1 MASGRSMIDLP
12 PISYPIETR
21 TLGNGLR
28 VVLHPDRSLPL
39 VAINL
44 WYHVGSKNERP
55 GRSGFAH
62 LFEHMLFQGSENV
75 GTNDHFRYVQQVGG
89 VANGSTSFDRTNYYE
104 TLPSHCLD
112 LGLWLESDRMGH
124 LLPAM
129 TEEKFETQRDVVM
142 NERRQR
148 IDNQPYG
155 RAFERLHELV
165 YAEPH
170 PYHWPIIGYMDDIAA
185 ATLDELEAFFKT
197 YYVPNNAVLTLAG
210 DFAVADAFERV
221 ERYFGDL
228 EPGPEV
234 EPVEAPL
241 EPIAGE
247 RREVLADG
255 VELSRVYLAFHAPA
269 VVAEGWHTADLLAAA
284 LTGGKSSPL
293 YQDLAHERQLVQ
305 DVSAAVLPTELSG
318 TFLLVATARPGVEI
332 ERVEAALSEHLSRA
346 AAEPLS
352 EAEVERARNRVV
364 TAYFDQLQSLDNRAE
379 LLSRMTTFHDDPRR
393 IGTEIDRY
401 LEPTPNDLW
410 EFAARSLGPD
420 RRVVL
425 QVVPHE
431 DGR

>member
-1 MASGRSMIDLP
+1 MIDLQRV
-12 PISYPIETR
+12 SYPIETH
-21 TLGNGLR
+21 TLANGLR
-28 VVLHPDRSLPL
+28 VVLQPDRSLPL

-129 TEEKFETQRDVVM
+129 TEEKFETQREVVM

-165 YAEPH
+165 YPRPH
-170 PYHWPIIGYMDDIAA
+170 PYHWPIIGYMDEIAA
-185 ATLDELEAFFKT
+185 ATLDELEAFFRT

-210 DFAVADAFERV
+210 DLTVDDAIDRV
-221 ERYFGDL
+221 ERYFGDIAGGG
-228 EPGPEV
+228 EIA
-234 EPVEAPL
+234 PVRAAL
-241 EPIAGE
+241 EPIGGE
-247 RREVLADG
+247 RRDVLEDD
-255 VELSRVYLAFHAPA
+255 VELSRIYLAFHAPP
-269 VVAEGWHTADLLAAA
+269 VVADEWRAADLLAAT

-305 DVSAAVLPTELSG
+305 DVSAAVLPTEISG
-318 TFLLVATARPGVEI
+318 TFLLVATAKPDVGI
-332 ERVEAALSEHLSRA
+332 DRVEAALSEHLERWA
-346 AAEPLS
+346 DEPLP
-352 EAEVERARNRVV
+352 EAELERARNRFL
-364 TAYFDQLQSLDNRAE
+364 TSYFEQLQSLENRAE
-379 LLSRMTTFHDDPRR
+379 MLSRMTTYHDDPGRV
-393 IGTEIDRY
+393 ESEVQRY
-401 LEPTPNDLW
+401 LGLTPGDLT
-410 EFAARSLGPD
+410 EFAARRLGPD
-420 RRVVL
+420 QRVVL
-425 QVVPHE
+425 RVVPRGA
-431 DGR
+431 GR